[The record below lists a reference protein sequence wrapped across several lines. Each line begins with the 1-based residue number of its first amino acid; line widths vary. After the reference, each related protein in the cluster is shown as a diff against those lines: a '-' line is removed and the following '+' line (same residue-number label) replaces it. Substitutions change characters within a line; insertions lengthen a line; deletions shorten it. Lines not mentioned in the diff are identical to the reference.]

1 MHWSCTT
8 PRRSTSRSEVGDSR
22 THTAEQGEPAR
33 TSVRPTSGAPTPGPL
48 PAAVLWDMD
57 GTLLDT
63 EPYWIAEEH
72 ALVESFGG
80 RWSMEHAH
88 NLVGNPLLVSA
99 EYIRANSPVTLPPEQ
114 IVHRLQ
120 AGVIDRLAEQVP
132 WRPGALELL
141 SGLRT
146 AGVPCAM
153 VTMSWR
159 AMVDV
164 VVAALPAGS
173 FEVLI
178 TGDEVEHGKPDPEP
192 YLRAAA
198 ALGVPVTDCVAIE
211 DSVTGVASALAS
223 GARTIAVPHVVA
235 VPPRTGL
242 TVLDTLAG
250 VAPRDLLPLT
260 SASS

>member
-1 MHWSCTT
+1 M
-8 PRRSTSRSEVGDSR
+8 PD
-22 THTAEQGEPAR
+22 A
-33 TSVRPTSGAPTPGPL
+33 L
-48 PAAVLWDMD
+48 PVAVLWDMD

-80 RWSMEHAH
+80 RWSDEHAH
-88 NLVGNPLLVSA
+88 KLVGNPLLVSA
-99 EYIRANSPVTLPPEQ
+99 EYIREHSPVDLEPEA

-120 AGVIDRLAEQVP
+120 AGVIDRLREAVP

-141 SGLRT
+141 TQLRA
-146 AGVPCAM
+146 AGVPCAL

-164 VVAALPAGS
+164 VVEALPAGS
-173 FEVLI
+173 FGVLI
-178 TGDEVEHGKPDPEP
+178 TGDEVAEGKPHPEP

-198 ALGVPVTDCVAIE
+198 ALAVPVVDCVAIE

-223 GARTIAVPHVVA
+223 GARTIAVPHVVP
-235 VPPRTGL
+235 VPAQDGL

-250 VAPRDLLPLT
+250 VDAADLLPLT
-260 SASS
+260 AR